1 MIDQG
6 VMSSQAIARSEIEAE
21 VEAKDEADSPPRA
34 SCEEGADW
42 NVVERAFL
50 TRRSIRKFKKAQVPA
65 HLVRRMLEIGRFAP
79 SQGNCQP
86 YRFAVV
92 REPGLLRDME
102 ESCVAECRKLAS
114 MTDYTVFE
122 QGSLKRFAVA
132 TVSRLVSVAD
142 PNAAHPVPM
151 LVLKQ
156 IADGKF
162 TVFHRAPTVILL
174 LVDRHGVG
182 VPEIDIG
189 IVGTNIVMA
198 AESQGLG
205 TCWVGFSKLLNQSP
219 AWKERLGLDE
229 RFQISEA
236 ICVGYPVGKPWQ
248 KLIERATHE
257 IQWFEDG
264 RKTVV
269 Y

>member
-1 MIDQG
+1 MDQATAPATDEDLQ
-6 VMSSQAIARSEIEAE
+6 VDLDAPP
-21 VEAKDEADSPPRA
+21 EADRT

-42 NVVERAFL
+42 NVIERAFL
-50 TRRSIRKFKKAQVPA
+50 TRRSIRKFKRAQVPG
-65 HLVRRMLEIGRFAP
+65 HLIRRMLEVGRFAP

-92 REPGLLRDME
+92 REPALLQDME
-102 ESCVAECRKLAS
+102 DYCVAQCRKLAA
-114 MTDYTVFE
+114 MTDYTRHE
-122 QGSLKRFAVA
+122 RGSMRRYVTETVA
-132 TVSRLVSVAD
+132 RLAAAAD
-142 PNAAHPVPM
+142 PNTSHPVPM
-151 LVLKQ
+151 QVLSL

-162 TVFHRAPTVILL
+162 MVFHRAPTVILIL
-174 LVDRHGVG
+174 IDKHGVG

-198 AESQGLG
+198 AESQHLG

-219 AWKERLGLDE
+219 AWRERLGLDE
-229 RFQISEA
+229 RFEISEA

-248 KLIERATHE
+248 RLIERATHE
-257 IQWFEDG
+257 IAWFDQGEK
-264 RKTVV
+264 RIV

>member
-1 MIDQG
+1 
-6 VMSSQAIARSEIEAE
+6 MSQQAIARSEIEAE
-21 VEAKDEADSPPRA
+21 VEAKEEAESPSRA
-34 SCEEGADW
+34 SCEEGAEW
-42 NVVERAFL
+42 NVIERAFL

-65 HLVRRMLEIGRFAP
+65 HLIRRMLEIGRFAP

-92 REPGLLRDME
+92 REPDLLRDME
-102 ESCVAECRKLAS
+102 EFCVAECKKLAG
-114 MTDYTVFE
+114 MTDYTAHE
-122 QGSLKRFAVA
+122 KGSLKRYAAEVV
-132 TVSRLVSVAD
+132 TRLVAASD
-142 PNAAHPVPM
+142 PGAAHPVPM

-156 IADGKF
+156 IAEGRF

-174 LVDRHGVG
+174 LVDKHGVG
-182 VPEIDIG
+182 IPEIDIG

-236 ICVGYPVGKPWQ
+236 ICVGHAVGKPWQ
-248 KLIERATHE
+248 RVIERATHE
-257 IQWFEDG
+257 IQWFENG
-264 RKTVV
+264 QKKVV